1 MFLQKTDRL
10 ALVDFENNHIN
21 YTEVVNKI
29 KYFSEN
35 VIELDK
41 NKFGLIIM
49 ENRVEWIYSFFAVWD
64 KKSAPITIDSASNPK
79 EILYVLED
87 SHPEVIICSNETE
100 KNIKEA
106 LLSYGLKD
114 KVKIVN
120 VDNYP
125 IDKEKLEIIKNKEF
139 ELYNPE

>member
-41 NKFGLIIM
+41 IN
-49 ENRVEWIYSFFAVWD
+49 SD
-64 KKSAPITIDSASNPK
+64 
-79 EILYVLED
+79 
-87 SHPEVIICSNETE
+87 
-100 KNIKEA
+100 
-106 LLSYGLKD
+106 
-114 KVKIVN
+114 
-120 VDNYP
+120 
-125 IDKEKLEIIKNKEF
+125 
-139 ELYNPE
+139 

>member
-21 YTEVVNKI
+21 YTELVNKI

-64 KKSAPITIDSASNPK
+64 KKSAPITIQQVIRKKYCMFLKILIPK
-79 EILYVLED
+79 
-87 SHPEVIICSNETE
+87 
-100 KNIKEA
+100 
-106 LLSYGLKD
+106 
-114 KVKIVN
+114 
-120 VDNYP
+120 
-125 IDKEKLEIIKNKEF
+125 
-139 ELYNPE
+139 